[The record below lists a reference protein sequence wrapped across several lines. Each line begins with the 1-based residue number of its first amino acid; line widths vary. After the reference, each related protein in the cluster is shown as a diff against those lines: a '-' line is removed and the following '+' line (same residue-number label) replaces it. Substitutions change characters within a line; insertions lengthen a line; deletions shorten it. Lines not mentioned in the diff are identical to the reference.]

1 MAAKVRAVRKVV
13 KTVLGTDDPVAFSE
27 VFKAALEKGELD
39 TVLHVLW
46 DAVDSRVRDY
56 MGADGENLDEGFLKA
71 LHGFRSLHE
80 APELE
85 IGRNYHLRGEKYKGY
100 SVEFLGYMPSE
111 SGKPEMARIKLVYTP
126 VAGNSVHM
134 SGDIFQ
140 VPTGALLPIET
151 NNRTV
156 RQSI

>member
-1 MAAKVRAVRKVV
+1 MPPKVRAVRKVV

-27 VFKAALEKGELD
+27 VFRAALDKGELD

-46 DAVDSRVRDY
+46 DVVDGRVRDY

-71 LHGFRSLHE
+71 LHGLRTLHE
-80 APELE
+80 APDLE
-85 IGRNYHLRGEKYKGY
+85 IGKNYHLRGDKYKGY
-100 SVEFLGYMPSE
+100 SVEFLGYMPTE
-111 SGKPEMARIKLVYTP
+111 NGNPEMARVKLTYVP
-126 VAGNSVHM
+126 ASAGSASMVGSVV
-134 SGDIFQ
+134 Q

-151 NNRTV
+151 NTRTV